1 MLIVR
6 FEGDRIVQFVLFC
19 LSHDPKIA
27 RFLDLQ
33 KKAASKVSLLRRPLV
48 DIDEKIQDWMLFEF
62 RPIYLKPMDY
72 HTSSDTSDTKR
83 FCVSMHRSGDRYN
96 IDYSKTNYSNQF
108 SITMVREAS
117 CCDIF
122 ITC

>member
-33 KKAASKVSLLRRPLV
+33 KKAASKVSLLRRPLSSRNIFMGIALV
-48 DIDEKIQDWMLFEF
+48 RGRFACRQMF
-62 RPIYLKPMDY
+62 PIYILIV
-72 HTSSDTSDTKR
+72 TALG
-83 FCVSMHRSGDRYN
+83 FLLLGFEVVAFWLFVAGW
-96 IDYSKTNYSNQF
+96 
-108 SITMVREAS
+108 
-117 CCDIF
+117 
-122 ITC
+122 